1 MALGKLFFDQDWLKS
16 QEQAAATQATA
27 ASRAIRQPGCE

>member
-16 QEQAAATQATA
+16 QEQAAAFEKALNTKYQ
-27 ASRAIRQPGCE
+27 